1 MADQTAQERR
11 AAARRH
17 RRSAAGEPDKASI
30 SEAAEGATPDDP
42 REALR
47 TAASAAIAAAAVGAA
62 QALARRRHAGA
73 EPPEANEDEADDGDE
88 HDDENERDE
97 GPGNQAPVRDEPEA
111 ERPEPDERQASPAAP
126 GEARRIV
133 ESARERLRELRGVDA
148 ESVSAVRR
156 SGDGWVVSLEV
167 VEVHRI
173 PESTDVLGT
182 YEVELD
188 GDGDLLGFERTA
200 RYHRSEAERR

>member
-1 MADQTAQERR
+1 LESARVEPEDERR
-11 AAARRH
+11 
-17 RRSAAGEPDKASI
+17 
-30 SEAAEGATPDDP
+30 
-42 REALR
+42 
-47 TAASAAIAAAAVGAA
+47 
-62 QALARRRHAGA
+62 
-73 EPPEANEDEADDGDE
+73 
-88 HDDENERDE
+88 
-97 GPGNQAPVRDEPEA
+97 EPE
-111 ERPEPDERQASPAAP
+111 ERQAPPAAP
-126 GEARRIV
+126 GEAHRIV

-156 SGDGWVVSLEV
+156 SGDGWLVSLEV

-188 GDGDLLGFERTA
+188 GDGELVGFERTA